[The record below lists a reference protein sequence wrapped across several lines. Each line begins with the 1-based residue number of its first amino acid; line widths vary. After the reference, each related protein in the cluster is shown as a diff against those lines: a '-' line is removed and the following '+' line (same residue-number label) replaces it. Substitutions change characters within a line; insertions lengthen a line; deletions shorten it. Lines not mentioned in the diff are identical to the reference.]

1 MRVIHKLNDKL
12 IRLEQLNKVISYV
25 TDGAPGTGIGDFD
38 VEERDMIFDNLLR
51 EIKELKIEVH
61 KDLKWIIKEEKNG
74 TFDD

>member
-12 IRLEQLNKVISYV
+12 IRLEQLNKVISFV
-25 TDGAPGTGIGDFD
+25 TDGAPGTGVGDLD

-51 EIKELKIEVH
+51 EIKELNVEVH
-61 KDLKWIIKEEKNG
+61 ADLKWMIKEEKDG

>member
-12 IRLEQLNKVISYV
+12 IRLQQLNKVISYV
-25 TDGAPGTGIGDFD
+25 TDGAFD

-51 EIKELKIEVH
+51 EIKELNVEIQA
-61 KDLKWIIKEEKNG
+61 DLKWMIKEEKNG

>member
-12 IRLEQLNKVISYV
+12 IRLEQLNKVISLV

-38 VEERDMIFDNLLR
+38 VEERDIIFDNLLR
-51 EIKELKIEVH
+51 EIKELKSDVH
-61 KDLKWIIKEEKNG
+61 TDLKWMIKEEKNG

>member
-12 IRLEQLNKVISYV
+12 IRLEQLNKVISFV
-25 TDGAPGTGIGDFD
+25 TDGAPGTGVGDLD

-51 EIKELKIEVH
+51 EIKELNVEVH
-61 KDLKWIIKEEKNG
+61 TDLKWMIKEEKDG

>member
-12 IRLEQLNKVISYV
+12 IRLEQLNKVISFV
-25 TDGAPGTGIGDFD
+25 TDGAPGTGVGDLD

-51 EIKELKIEVH
+51 EIKELNVEVH
-61 KDLKWIIKEEKNG
+61 TDLKWMIKEEKNG

>member
-12 IRLEQLNKVISYV
+12 IRLEQLNKVISFV
-25 TDGAPGTGIGDFD
+25 TDGATGTGVGDLD

-51 EIKELKIEVH
+51 EIKELKVEVH
-61 KDLKWIIKEEKNG
+61 TDLKWMIKEEKNG

>member
-12 IRLEQLNKVISYV
+12 IRLQQLNKVISYV
-25 TDGAPGTGIGDFD
+25 RDGPAATGIRDFD

-51 EIKELKIEVH
+51 EIKELKSEVH
-61 KDLKWIIKEEKNG
+61 TDLKWMIKEEKNG

>member
-12 IRLEQLNKVISYV
+12 IRLEQLNKVISFV
-25 TDGAPGTGIGDFD
+25 TDGAPGTGVRDFD

-51 EIKELKIEVH
+51 EIKELKSEVH
-61 KDLKWIIKEEKNG
+61 TDLKWMIEEEKNG